1 MRGPAGGEKG
11 AQAEAARQP
20 HNHALND
27 YTAPCLALQV
37 ERAAAG
43 GKKGAQAE
51 DVRQPYSD
59 ALSEC
64 STLCLALQVERAAAG
79 GKKGAQAE
87 DIKQPHNAL
96 AVRLRQRDPGFTTG
110 ESARFSLLGGARM
123 CLFHASAAQ
132 ALCCKA
138 SAAQR
143 LGARPG
149 RLLPAPMLLAQLH
162 ILPQQCPPGALQR
175 WGQRLPYLHSQRIY
189 TLTNLPTCISC
200 LCSAGPAPALR
211 AAGGEGQAG

>member
-1 MRGPAGGEKG
+1 MQPPAAGAAEQPWPHNTGGTACHGAGRVCTWLGSRPSPQGERPAAGGEKG

-27 YTAPCLALQV
+27 YAAPCLALQV

-59 ALSEC
+59 ALNEC

-110 ESARFSLLGGARM
+110 ESARFSLLGGTRM

-132 ALCCKA
+132 
-138 SAAQR
+138 
-143 LGARPG
+143 G
-149 RLLPAPMLLAQLH
+149 LH
-162 ILPQQCPPGALQR
+162 A
-175 WGQRLPYLHSQRIY
+175 
-189 TLTNLPTCISC
+189 
-200 LCSAGPAPALR
+200 
-211 AAGGEGQAG
+211 